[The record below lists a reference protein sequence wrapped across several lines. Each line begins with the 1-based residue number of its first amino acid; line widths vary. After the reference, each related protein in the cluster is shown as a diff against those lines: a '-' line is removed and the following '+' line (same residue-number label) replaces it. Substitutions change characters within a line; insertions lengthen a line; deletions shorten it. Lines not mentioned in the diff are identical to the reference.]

1 MMTRVTTALEIAVQD
16 AAGYRIA
23 AEAAAER
30 VELCAGLAATGGLT
44 PSAGLL
50 GTVLGER
57 GFLRGADRP
66 APEVHVLIRTRPGDF
81 HYAEHEAEVL
91 VRDVRLV
98 RTSGADGVVIGGL
111 TADGQI
117 DRELLARLVEAAD
130 GIAVTFH
137 RAIDTVAD
145 PLAALDLLADA
156 GVSRVLTSGGA
167 PRAIDGVDSLS
178 ALVRHAAGR
187 VQIMA
192 GGGVKPVDIPALT
205 AVGVDAVHLSAS
217 RAVQADG
224 GPGGGGDAGYTVT
237 DPTVVAEAAAA
248 VRGTD

>member
-1 MMTRVTTALEIAVQD
+1 MTVALEIAVQD
-16 AAGYRIA
+16 AVGYRIA
-23 AEAAAER
+23 AESSADR
-30 VELCAGLAATGGLT
+30 IELCAGLAATGGLT

-81 HYAEHEAEVL
+81 DYADHEAEVL

-98 RTSGADGVVIGGL
+98 RGSGADGVVVGGL
-111 TADGQI
+111 TTDGQVDLPLLGRLI
-117 DRELLARLVEAAD
+117 DAAD
-130 GIAVTFH
+130 GIPVTFH

-145 PLAALDLLADA
+145 PLATLDLLIDA
-156 GVSRVLTSGGA
+156 GVARVLTSGGA
-167 PRAIDGVDSLS
+167 PRAVDGADRLA
-178 ALVRHAAGR
+178 ALVAHAAGR

-192 GGGVKPVDIPALT
+192 GGGVRPDDIPALVAT
-205 AVGVDAVHLSAS
+205 GVDAVHLSAS
-217 RAVQADG
+217 RPVQADG

-237 DPTVVAEAAAA
+237 DPALVAAAA
-248 VRGTD
+248 SALRS